1 MNLLFISTNI
11 LLKSHLKNFLHLYF
25 DSVVYIDN
33 VNSTLTMREIQR
45 IDIIIIDIYQSYN
58 LELSFVQNLRQH
70 NRKTKIVL
78 LSHIIESSF
87 LIKLFPLQISRF
99 IVKPIEFKYFREN
112 ILQVIDEVKEE
123 EQVHEVITLVDDY
136 MWDVT
141 LKKLFK
147 NNKHIPLTK
156 NEIAIFKHYCNKQNK
171 IFSYYDI
178 LNTLEEDYD
187 SSDNKAKMIIKRLRK
202 KLSFR
207 ILENIYGLGYRF
219 NIV

>member
-11 LLKSHLKNFLHLYF
+11 LLKDHLNNFLHLYF
-25 DSVVYIDN
+25 
-33 VNSTLTMREIQR
+33 NSIIYLDTINSDIPVKEMQR

-58 LELSFVQNLRQH
+58 LELSFIQSLRQY
-70 NRKTKIVL
+70 NRKIKIVV
-78 LSHIIESSF
+78 LSHIIESNF

-123 EQVHEVITLVDDY
+123 EQVHKVITLVNDY
-136 MWDVT
+136 RWDVT
-141 LKKLFK
+141 LKKLFQ
-147 NNKHIPLTK
+147 NNKNIPLTK

-178 LNTLEEDYD
+178 LNALEEDYD

-202 KLSFR
+202 KLSFD